1 MVYEKDKI
9 RRLVEHKDKLY
20 NEQIKNDLEWILESY
35 NKYFIASKDFEYQE
49 KEYKNILKKYYNSEE
64 EKANLKEELNL
75 IKRKYLVLKA
85 SCKNLKSML

>member
-20 NEQIKNDLEWILESY
+20 NEQIKNDLEWILEAY
-35 NKYFIASKDFEYQE
+35 NKYFVASKDFEYQE
-49 KEYKNILKKYYNSEE
+49 KNYKNILKKYYNSEE
-64 EKANLKEELNL
+64 EKANLKEELSL
-75 IKRKYLVLKA
+75 MKRKYLVLKA